1 MELFTKLYS
10 IKNGKLIRPSGQM
23 YTQKN
28 AGLF

>member
-23 YTQKN
+23 YN
-28 AGLF
+28 FG